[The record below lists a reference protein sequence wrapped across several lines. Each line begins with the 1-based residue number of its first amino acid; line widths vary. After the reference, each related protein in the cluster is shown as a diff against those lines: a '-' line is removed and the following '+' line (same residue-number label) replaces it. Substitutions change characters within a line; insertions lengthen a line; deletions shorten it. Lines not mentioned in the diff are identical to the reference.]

1 MILYSDI
8 PIVPL
13 SVVQAVLIRT
23 EKLIEFLFCHF
34 MHRLTHPKKIYHVL
48 PYIISSGIGTLPT
61 LQNIQNTHTIFCG
74 NRKISSIEWI
84 ADNLYILIFSINF
97 SSRIIYL
104 LISCRFQSSLENIS
118 FLLMERF
125 EIFRENTGN
134 SGWRYEYSN
143 VLKKLMYLWL
153 GYIWSML

>member
-48 PYIISSGIGTLPT
+48 PYIISSGIGTLPV
-61 LQNIQNTHTIFCG
+61 IACG
-74 NRKISSIEWI
+74 RFKTKTTRNLEEGSI
-84 ADNLYILIFSINF
+84 L
-97 SSRIIYL
+97 R
-104 LISCRFQSSLENIS
+104 
-118 FLLMERF
+118 
-125 EIFRENTGN
+125 
-134 SGWRYEYSN
+134 
-143 VLKKLMYLWL
+143 LKKNIILLNKIGKLLKDEPEL
-153 GYIWSML
+153 GRVL